1 MEATTQGAL
10 VVVVV
15 SRVGDAADVAADRV
29 KVRVSEIVVC
39 LCREVEF
46 LGPEIGLGASL
57 WMFDALWLSL
67 PPGCNPVADEDVEKG
82 DKVEGKVVRIVG
94 PVRPSFSTEACSGEL
109 SALNVG
115 PITDSQWRQWRST
128 QRCSSLHKGHLCSKR
143 QPSWLHPQDRL

>member
-15 SRVGDAADVAADRV
+15 SRVGDAADVATDRV

-46 LGPEIGLGASL
+46 LGPEIGLGASR

-67 PPGCNPVADEDVEKG
+67 PPGCNPVVDEDVEIG
-82 DKVEGKVVRIVG
+82 DKVEGKVVKIAR
-94 PVRPSFSTEACSGEL
+94 PVRPSFSAEACSGEL
-109 SALNVG
+109 SALEVG
-115 PITDSQWRQWRST
+115 PITDSQWR
-128 QRCSSLHKGHLCSKR
+128 
-143 QPSWLHPQDRL
+143 